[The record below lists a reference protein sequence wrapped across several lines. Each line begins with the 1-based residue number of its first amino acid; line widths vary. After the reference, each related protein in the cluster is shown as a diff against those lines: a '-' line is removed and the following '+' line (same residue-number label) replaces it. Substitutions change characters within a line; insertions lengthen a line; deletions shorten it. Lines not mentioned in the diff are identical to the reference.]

1 MDTILQPL
9 LAEHL
14 KNRMLAAHETNT
26 ALATALQDEDALRTL
41 SECETKLN
49 TLFAGQSGGAE
60 SLGAVMGESYQVIQR
75 LGQCQEQLGKKVK
88 KGSSAQAQD
97 IRDKAKKTVEEA
109 KDFIN
114 YCREQGDDGCG
125 PDNKHDEEQARRLRQ
140 EMKDEI
146 KAPCKVYQ
154 DEEVL
159 QHLDGWGC
167 KLDMLSPELKFISPE
182 LAREFFEKLQMD
194 IKRMSVEVCN
204 RQEQQDSLA
213 NLLKIR
219 QSMFSL
225 QTSLLN
231 RVYLDQPLAA
241 RK

>member
-14 KNRMLAAHETNT
+14 KDRLLAAQEMNA
-26 ALATALQDEDALRTL
+26 ALATELNDEEALRTL
-41 SECETKLN
+41 SDCETKLHA
-49 TLFAGQSGGAE
+49 LFVSDAGNSVPL
-60 SLGAVMGESYQVIQR
+60 SSVMGDSYLVIQR
-75 LGQCQEQLGKKVK
+75 LGQCHEQLGKKVK
-88 KGSSAQAQD
+88 KGSSAHAQE
-97 IRDKAKKTVEEA
+97 IRDKAKKSVEEA

-114 YCREQGDDGCG
+114 YCREQREDVCG
-125 PDNKHDEEQARRLRQ
+125 TDNRQDEETIRRIRH

-154 DEEVL
+154 DEEIL
-159 QHLDGWGC
+159 QLLKGWVC
-167 KLDMLSPELKFISPE
+167 KLDMLSPEQKFISPD

-194 IKRMSVEVCN
+194 MKRMSVDVCD
-204 RQEQQDSLA
+204 RQGQQDSLA

-225 QTSLLN
+225 QTALLN
-231 RVYLDQPLAA
+231 RVYLDQPMAA